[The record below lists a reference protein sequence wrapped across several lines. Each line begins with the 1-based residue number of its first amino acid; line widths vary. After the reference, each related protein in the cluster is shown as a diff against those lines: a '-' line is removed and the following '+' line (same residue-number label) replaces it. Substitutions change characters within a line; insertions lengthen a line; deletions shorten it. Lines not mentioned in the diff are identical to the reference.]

1 MKKLYLLSL
10 VLLLTCAFAHS
21 PAQLKQAAL
30 KSALTVLTR
39 PIDGYPPRFV
49 KAGCSLKEKELY
61 AGKPVFVRSLLH
73 PTAQDWQRLRRR
85 IRAAKAKDPD
95 FADATESGSYDP
107 YKDYYRVPIFN
118 RVCGYLFHTELEAKS
133 LTFGSIT
140 GPLSL
145 TRQEAQRRLASA
157 VPPTLVRLTSL
168 DYLGYMWLAGSKAVE
183 VTAYGMHSEHTV
195 YRVVERSGKPVAPLK
210 TNLKLFILKRP
221 FTLTDGTPSAF
232 WDFRL
237 PVRLEPLPK
246 TKPR

>member
-1 MKKLYLLSL
+1 MKTCLLSL
-10 VLLLTCAFAHS
+10 VLMLTCAFAHS
-21 PAQLKQAAL
+21 TAQVKQAAL
-30 KSALTVLTR
+30 EGALAVLTR

-49 KAGCSLKEKELY
+49 KAGCSLKEKKLH
-61 AGKPVFVRSLLH
+61 AGKPVFVRSLVH
-73 PTAQDWQRLRRR
+73 PTAQDRQRLRQR
-85 IRAAKAKDPD
+85 IREARAKDPD
-95 FADATESGSYDP
+95 FVTSTESGSYDP
-107 YKDYYRVPIFN
+107 YKDYYRVSVFD

-133 LTFGSIT
+133 LAFGSIT

-183 VTAYGMHSEHTV
+183 VTAYGIHGEHTV

-210 TNLKLFILKRP
+210 TNLELFVLKRP

-246 TKPR
+246 TNPR